1 MNRRVVIVLAVV
13 AVLMANVI
21 LYCVFFRDGD
31 ARSMV
36 PDDATGV
43 AVLDVRR
50 LIKEADIDDSKL
62 KNIDNRTGIDF
73 ASKVYG
79 FITKSGNLG
88 FAALVSDDDDLD
100 DCLSDRRTRRGL
112 TFGMIGSFVAC
123 HDSKRVLMMGPMAS
137 LKDEVLQDE
146 MISLMDKES
155 EGSALLDSI
164 DGSNVPLAVRLTMEA
179 LPGRIRNLI
188 VPGLPEGFDISK
200 VQIALEGKVKDKQ
213 ICLHSHIVTGS
224 SLVNRHLEELLDC
237 MKPMDASMLS
247 ISSAKPVVWFGMG
260 VKGKDL
266 LGFLRKNELARTAL
280 MGLNMNVDADMM
292 LNATDGDVCVSI
304 PELSLHRSSYL
315 LLAHVTD
322 GKFMEN
328 EREWNRDVINAHIGV
343 ADANTL
349 YVTNSA
355 KLIPNTTG
363 FNPNTTLQSV
373 YSEIRGSKLYL
384 RVDTES
390 MWNVAAPLL
399 AALGYSNRVYSSLC
413 EIGSVCFR
421 MDDEGAWLEWN
432 LNSDLND
439 IIGKWIE

>member
-1 MNRRVVIVLAVV
+1 MNRKVVIVLAVV

-21 LYCVFFRDGD
+21 LYCAFFRDGD

-36 PDDATGV
+36 PDAATGV

-50 LIKEADIDDSKL
+50 LIKEADIDEGKL

-73 ASKVYG
+73 ANKVYG
-79 FITKSGNLG
+79 FVTKSGNVG

-155 EGSALLDSI
+155 EGCALLDSI
-164 DGSNVPLAVRLTMEA
+164 DGSNVPLAVRLTIET
-179 LPGRIRNLI
+179 LPERLRNVI

-213 ICLHSHIVTGS
+213 VCLHSHIVTGS
-224 SLVNRHLEELLDC
+224 SLVNRHLDELLDC

-260 VKGKDL
+260 VNGKDML
-266 LGFLRKNELARTAL
+266 NFLRSNELARAAL
-280 MGLNMNVDADMM
+280 IGLNMNVDADMM
-292 LNATDGDVCVSI
+292 LNATDGDVCVNV
-304 PELSLHRSSYL
+304 PELSLHRFSYL
-315 LLAHVTD
+315 MLAHVTN

-328 EREWNRDVINAHIGV
+328 EREWNRDVINAHIGMS
-343 ADANTL
+343 DSNTL
-349 YVTNSA
+349 YITNSTN
-355 KLIPNTTG
+355 LIPSSAR
-363 FNPNTTLQSV
+363 FNPNITLQSV
-373 YSEIRGSKLYL
+373 YNEIKGSKLYL

-390 MWNVAAPLL
+390 MWNVIAPLL
-399 AALGYSNRVYSSLC
+399 AALGYSNKVYGSLC

-421 MDDEGAWLEWN
+421 MDDKGAWLEWN

-439 IIGKWIE
+439 IIGKWIK